1 MEGYSSMSKK
11 KGEGLKSF
19 NKGFSVPDTYI
30 IIFFVV
36 VLAAIVTF
44 FVPKGYYETQD
55 VTYMMNGVEKTR
67 TVIKDGSFQYL
78 TDDAGKAVT
87 EGVAL
92 FSGDGESGFF
102 NYMFNGIVS
111 DSAIQIIAFLLVV
124 GGAFG
129 IMIRTGAIEAGLVGL
144 IRKAKGAEKLL
155 IPVLFVLFSLG
166 GAVFGMGEEALP
178 FTMILCPLFVAVGY
192 DTVIAVL
199 VTYVATQIGFGA
211 SWMNPFSVG
220 IAQGIAGID
229 VFSGAGFRMV
239 MWVVFTALGCGMTMF
254 YAAKVKK
261 TPTISV
267 AYETDQYFRDQNEKT
282 GIDEGHSFGIGHIL
296 VLLTLAVTVVWV
308 VWGVMK
314 KGYYM
319 PEIATQFFIMGIVA
333 GVIGVIFHL
342 NNMKVNDIATSF
354 KNGAK
359 DLIGAALVVAM
370 AQGIM
375 QVLGGSDP
383 TTPTVINTIMYGISK
398 ALAGLSGAAAA
409 VLMYLFQ
416 SVFNFF
422 VVSGSG
428 QAAVTMPI
436 MAPLAD
442 LLGVTRQ
449 TSVLAFQ
456 LGDAFTNLIVPTSG
470 CLIGSLAIARI
481 EWSSWIKFM
490 WKYLGVL
497 MIGAVITILIAVG
510 IGF

>member
-78 TDDAGKAVT
+78 TDDAGNAVT
-87 EGVAL
+87 EGIAL

-102 NYMFNGIVS
+102 NYMFNGIV
-111 DSAIQIIAFLLVV
+111 
-124 GGAFG
+124 
-129 IMIRTGAIEAGLVGL
+129 
-144 IRKAKGAEKLL
+144 
-155 IPVLFVLFSLG
+155 
-166 GAVFGMGEEALP
+166 
-178 FTMILCPLFVAVGY
+178 
-192 DTVIAVL
+192 
-199 VTYVATQIGFGA
+199 
-211 SWMNPFSVG
+211 
-220 IAQGIAGID
+220 
-229 VFSGAGFRMV
+229 
-239 MWVVFTALGCGMTMF
+239 
-254 YAAKVKK
+254 
-261 TPTISV
+261 
-267 AYETDQYFRDQNEKT
+267 
-282 GIDEGHSFGIGHIL
+282 
-296 VLLTLAVTVVWV
+296 
-308 VWGVMK
+308 
-314 KGYYM
+314 
-319 PEIATQFFIMGIVA
+319 A

-342 NNMKVNDIATSF
+342 NDMKVNDIATSF

-359 DLIGAALVVAM
+359 DLIGTALVVAM

-409 VLMYLFQ
+409 VLMYVFQ

-428 QAAVTMPI
+428 QAAITMPI

-442 LLGVTRQ
+442 LLGVSRQ

-481 EWSSWIKFM
+481 EWSKWIKFM
-490 WKYLGVL
+490 WKFLGVL